1 MPLSIMTKAH
11 EDSIKTVKTWRAEKF
26 PTPVRHRWSHKR
38 ANKNIHISTEVL
50 NLRYISPYSK
60 YMS

>member
-1 MPLSIMTKAH
+1 VPRVIGLVVDLGQDIMPLSIMTKAH

-38 ANKNIHISTEVL
+38 AN
-50 NLRYISPYSK
+50 
-60 YMS
+60 